1 MIRLTL
7 AAPAAA
13 ILTSLLL
20 VACGSDP
27 ELSGT
32 KGQELLDL
40 QNAHKERAI
49 TSDEYEDQKEE
60 VLDR

>member
-1 MIRLTL
+1 MIRIALI
-7 AAPAAA
+7 APVFA

-20 VACGSDP
+20 TACGSDP
-27 ELSGT
+27 DLAGT
-32 KGQELLDL
+32 KGQEILDL

-49 TSDEYEDQKEE
+49 TSEEYEDQKEE